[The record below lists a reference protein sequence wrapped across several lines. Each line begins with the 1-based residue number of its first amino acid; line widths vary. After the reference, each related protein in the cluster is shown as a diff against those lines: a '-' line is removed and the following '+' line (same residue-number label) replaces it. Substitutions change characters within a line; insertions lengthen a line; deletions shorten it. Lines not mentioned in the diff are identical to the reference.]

1 MGRIAAIIPAAG
13 LGTRMGAETPK
24 QFLELDG
31 MPLII
36 FTLKRLAA
44 CPAITDF
51 SVATRADDVVALQD
65 KVARAGL
72 GRPARVVHGGDTRQQ
87 SVANALAQVDPSTE
101 IVLVHDAVRPFVTR
115 EQIERVIAAARARGA
130 AILGIPAID
139 TVKEVKRASL
149 PADVALISATI
160 PRERIVLAQTPQAFS
175 YALLRDAFLKAQ
187 EDDVSASDEAAAVE
201 RFGHEVFV
209 VLGSERNLKITRPSD
224 MDLARFYLE
233 QERLTVKGVTF
244 VPNQQPR
251 MGMSITARTILFWL
265 LMVALAV
272 VLWQMASKDRS
283 GAPAGSSSTISYSD
297 FMDQVDK
304 SNVRSVKILESSS
317 TAEVEGQLREPPQ
330 NFRVTVPKEVIP
342 TLTDRLRKQGASI
355 DVSTAKG
362 ADSRSTIINL
372 LLIIVVVALWI
383 FSMSRRR
390 GGPKRNPPASPA
402 TPTVPTNRPLG

>member
-13 LGTRMGAETPK
+13 LGTRMGADTPK

-51 SVATRADDVVALQD
+51 FVATRADDVVSLQD
-65 KVARAGL
+65 KVAKAGL

-115 EQIERVIAAARARGA
+115 EQIERVIAEARARGA

-149 PADVALISATI
+149 PADVALISETI
-160 PRERIVLAQTPQAFS
+160 PRERIVLAQTPQVFS
-175 YALLRDAFLKAQ
+175 YALLRDAFRKAQ
-187 EDDVSASDEAAAVE
+187 EDDVSASDEAAVVE

-233 QERLTVKGVTF
+233 QERQTVKV
-244 VPNQQPR
+244 
-251 MGMSITARTILFWL
+251 
-265 LMVALAV
+265 
-272 VLWQMASKDRS
+272 
-283 GAPAGSSSTISYSD
+283 
-297 FMDQVDK
+297 
-304 SNVRSVKILESSS
+304 
-317 TAEVEGQLREPPQ
+317 
-330 NFRVTVPKEVIP
+330 
-342 TLTDRLRKQGASI
+342 
-355 DVSTAKG
+355 
-362 ADSRSTIINL
+362 
-372 LLIIVVVALWI
+372 
-383 FSMSRRR
+383 
-390 GGPKRNPPASPA
+390 
-402 TPTVPTNRPLG
+402 